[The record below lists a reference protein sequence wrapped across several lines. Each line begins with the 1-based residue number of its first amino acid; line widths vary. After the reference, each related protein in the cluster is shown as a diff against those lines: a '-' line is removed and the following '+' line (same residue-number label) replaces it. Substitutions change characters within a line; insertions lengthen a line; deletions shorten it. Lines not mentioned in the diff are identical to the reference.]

1 MQPGAH
7 IITASQPAA
16 ARRPATVL
24 LLAMALAGIRAEAQQ
39 DPPLSQGTAPRTL
52 EMRPSDEPDSQ
63 QKVMFGYLERVVI
76 STAGLALDAKLD
88 TGADTS
94 SLHAEGIKRFKRM
107 GDRFVRFQVRED
119 SGELVTLERPLSRMA
134 RIRRHDG
141 DYQRRP
147 VVKMWICVGNTRRRV
162 EVNLIDRSQFSYPFL
177 LGRSAMEGAIIVD
190 PDRTFTVQPECDLK
204 GMDQ

>member
-1 MQPGAH
+1 MP
-7 IITASQPAA
+7 ASKKAA
-16 ARRPATVL
+16 ARRPGMLVL
-24 LLAMALAGIRAEAQQ
+24 LSMALAGMRAEAQQ
-39 DPPLSQGTAPRTL
+39 DTPLSQGTDPRTL
-52 EMRPSDEPDSQ
+52 EMRPIDEPDRP
-63 QKVMFGYLERVVI
+63 QKVVFGYLERVVI

-147 VVKMWICVGNTRRRV
+147 VVKMWICVGDTKRRV

-190 PDRTFTVQPECDLK
+190 PDQTFTVQPDCDLK

>member
-1 MQPGAH
+1 MGLVWLCLSFVP
-7 IITASQPAA
+7 ASY
-16 ARRPATVL
+16 
-24 LLAMALAGIRAEAQQ
+24 AQ
-39 DPPLSQGTAPRTL
+39 
-52 EMRPSDEPDSQ
+52 EKM
-63 QKVMFGYLERVVI
+63 VFGYLERVVI

-94 SLHAEGIKRFKRM
+94 SLHAENIKRFKRM
-107 GDRFVRFQVRED
+107 GDRFVRFQVRDDE
-119 SGELVTLERPLSRMA
+119 GELVTLERPLSRMV

-141 DYQRRP
+141 DYQKRP
-147 VVKMWICVGNTRRRV
+147 VVKMWICIGTSRRRV

-190 PDRTFTVQPECDLK
+190 PDRSFSIQPDCELK